1 MGMYATLGGSA
12 ASQRTKITPV
22 VVFMAFSIE
31 AYLNSIGTRVAPFW
45 DIIERIAWRQKV
57 EVLHSLAGTR
67 PNWGEEP
74 LRFVTE
80 LFRLRD
86 RLAHGKPEQVRSGPY
101 SSATEV
107 NAALR
112 SELEEPRWY
121 RDLDRAWATSAKE
134 KFRTAMLYL
143 GALHG
148 FHESDHL
155 LSSTA
160 SIEHE
165 ADA

>member
-1 MGMYATLGGSA
+1 MGMYAALERLP
-12 ASQRTKITPV
+12 ASQRTEITPV

-31 AYLNSIGTRVAPFW
+31 AYLNSIGTRVAAFW
-45 DIIERIAWRQKV
+45 DIIERITWRQKV
-57 EVLHSLAGTR
+57 EVLHSLAGPR
-67 PNWGEEP
+67 PRWGAEP
-74 LRFVTE
+74 LQFISE

-86 RLAHGKPEQVRSGPY
+86 RLAHGKPEQVRSRPY
-101 SSATEV
+101 SSAVEV
-107 NAALR
+107 DTALR
-112 SELEEPRWY
+112 SALEEPQWY
-121 RDLDRAWATSAKE
+121 RDLDLAWATSAKE
-134 KFRTAMLYL
+134 KFRTAMVYL

-155 LSSTA
+155 LSSTS